1 MSADGLTTEAHF
13 TTDNSLLPSNTI
25 LSIAIHPTSGE
36 VYVGTSSG
44 LASYRSDA
52 SAPQEDYSNAYA
64 FPNPVRQNYGGVIT
78 ITGLMENS
86 VVSIVDEG
94 GNLICKTRSNGGI
107 AVWDGKNHQGKMA
120 SSGIYTAL
128 CNAPDG
134 SHTAIKIMVM
144 K

>member
-1 MSADGLTTEAHF
+1 
-13 TTDNSLLPSNTI
+13 I
-25 LSIAIHPTSGE
+25 LSLAINSVSGE
-36 VYVGTSSG
+36 VFVGTSDG
-44 LASYRSDA
+44 IASYRSDA

-64 FPNPVRQNYGGVIT
+64 FPNPVRHNYGGVIT

-86 VVSIVDEG
+86 VVNIIDEG

-107 AVWDGKNHQGKMA
+107 AVWDGKNQQGLRA

-144 K
+144 R